1 MKNDKKKGGEKK
13 RKKMDSKAIRAA
25 LVALMVF
32 SVFVAAILPASATAT
47 ADNFGVE
54 DASGFKNTNI
64 LAPVNITNV
73 HSDSIVGIEFEFLY
87 DSSVINLAG
96 IQKGALTSQWSD
108 PVKKGTEGDYVIGIV
123 GAVSKAITNGTTGS
137 VVVLNFSVIG
147 ESSETSRM
155 DLTNIKLVNTTFESG
170 TVPAKN
176 GTFTV
181 EGAGSVSGRVIYA
194 CNGTGIAGAT
204 VNLMKD
210 SVITSTA
217 ITGSTG
223 NYIFT
228 DVPFG
233 TYLVNVSKNG
243 FWDNSTS
250 GVTLSSPTTTVDDIV
265 LWLKGD
271 LNNDGTSAGI
281 GDVTMMW
288 NAWAEEIPKDYRY
301 DLDLDGALAGIA
313 DVTMM
318 WNAWKE
324 EITLE

>member
-1 MKNDKKKGGEKK
+1 MIKKKGGEKK
-13 RKKMDSKAIRAA
+13 KMYRKATRAA
-25 LVALMVF
+25 LVVVMVF
-32 SVFVAAILPASATAT
+32 SFFVAATLPLPASASAT
-47 ADNFGVE
+47 ADNFGAE
-54 DASGFKNTNI
+54 DASGSKNTYV
-64 LAPVNITNV
+64 LVPVNITNI

-96 IQKGALTSQWSD
+96 IQKGTLISQWSD
-108 PVKKGTEGDYVIGIV
+108 PVKRGTEGDYVIAIV
-123 GAVSKAITNGTTGS
+123 GAISKAITNGATGS

-155 DLTNIKLVNTTFESG
+155 NLTNIKLVNTSFKSG
-170 TVPAKN
+170 TAPTKN

-181 EGAGSVSGRVIYA
+181 EGAGSISGRVIYA
-194 CNGTGIAGAT
+194 CNGTKIAGAT

-210 SVITSTA
+210 SVIASTA

-228 DVPFG
+228 DAPYG

-243 FWDNSTS
+243 FWGNSTS
-250 GVTLSSPTTTVDDIV
+250 NVTLSSPTTTVDDIV

-288 NAWAEEIPKDYRY
+288 NAWKGEITKDYRY
-301 DLDLDGALAGIA
+301 DLDLDGAPAGIA

>member
-1 MKNDKKKGGEKK
+1 MN
-13 RKKMDSKAIRAA
+13 SKAIRVA
-25 LVALMVF
+25 LVAVMVF
-32 SVFVAAILPASATAT
+32 SVFVAATLPASASAT
-47 ADNFGVE
+47 ADNLSVE
-54 DASGFKNTNI
+54 DASGYKNTNV
-64 LAPVNITNV
+64 LVPVNITNV
-73 HSDSIVGIEFEFLY
+73 HSESIVGIEFEFLY

-96 IQKGALTSQWSD
+96 IQKGSLTSQWGD
-108 PVKKGTEGDYVIGIV
+108 PVKKGTEGDYVIAIV
-123 GAVSKAITNGTTGS
+123 GAVSKAITNGSIGS

-155 DLTNIKLVNTTFESG
+155 DLTNIKLVNTTFKSG
-170 TVPAKN
+170 TAPAKN

-181 EGAGSVSGRVIYA
+181 GGAGSISGRVIYA
-194 CNGTGIAGAT
+194 CNGTKIAGAT

-210 SVITSTA
+210 SVIASTA

-233 TYLVNVSKNG
+233 TYLVNVSKNW
-243 FWDNSTS
+243 FWGNSTS

-288 NAWAEEIPKDYRY
+288 NAWAEENPKDYRY